1 MKDLDA
7 LIASITTPKMLTVEL
22 DEGQRQLVLMALAAL
37 AVERPGWDM
46 ALSEI
51 AAKMDNVQ
59 TVQSRVKQ
67 RRLDALHYGHQ
78 KPQVGIGKPIMY
90 ETFKTFRAS
99 GQGVATFTPASKAPC
114 QQP

>member
-1 MKDLDA
+1 M
-7 LIASITTPKMLTVEL
+7 ITVEL
-22 DEGQRQLVLMALAAL
+22 DEGQRQMTLMALAAL

-51 AAKMDNVQ
+51 AAKMDRVQ
-59 TVQSRVKQ
+59 TAEHRVKQ

-90 ETFKTFRAS
+90 ETFKTFRAK
-99 GQGVATFTPASKAPC
+99 GEGGMTFTPS
-114 QQP
+114 